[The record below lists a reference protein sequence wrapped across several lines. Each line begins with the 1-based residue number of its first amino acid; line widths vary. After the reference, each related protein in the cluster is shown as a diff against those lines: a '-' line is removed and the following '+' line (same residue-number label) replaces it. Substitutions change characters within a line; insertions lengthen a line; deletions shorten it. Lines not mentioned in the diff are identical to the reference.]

1 VTSTAPAL
9 TLHQG
14 ETVHRRFAPFVSDFS
29 YRIFM
34 IEIDIDRL
42 AEAHG
47 KCRLF
52 GIDES
57 ALFSFRT
64 DEHGAEGDQ
73 SLRFW
78 AEERLLEAGVD
89 ASSLKL
95 KLITFPRHL
104 FYKFAP
110 ISVWIAEDEN
120 ARPAGV
126 IYEVRNTFG
135 ERHVYVAAA
144 DGVWSRHAADKVFHV
159 SPFFDVSGK
168 YEFSLQRD
176 ETTLRLGVSTVSEGG
191 VSHMATLSTK
201 AAPATD
207 SALIRKAILMPLS
220 TLGVTLAI
228 HWEALKLWLKGAN
241 YHSKPHQAQRK
252 VSVATASG
260 RFSEET
266 HQ

>member
-1 VTSTAPAL
+1 MKNTAPAL
-9 TLHQG
+9 LLHYG
-14 ETVHRRFAPFVSDFS
+14 DTVHRRLTPFVSDFS
-29 YRIFM
+29 YRVFM
-34 IEIDIDRL
+34 VEVDVDRL
-42 AEAHG
+42 EDARRQ
-47 KCRLF
+47 CRFFGVDEGALF
-52 GIDES
+52 G
-57 ALFSFRT
+57 FRT
-64 DEHGAEGDQ
+64 DEHGAQGKQ
-73 SLRFW
+73 SLRGW
-78 AEERLLEAGVD
+78 AQDRLLEAGVD
-89 ASSLKL
+89 ASALNL

-110 ISVWIAEDEN
+110 ISVWIAEDDD

-144 DGVWSRHAADKVFHV
+144 DGAWSKHAADKVFHV

-176 ETTLRLGVSTVSEGG
+176 ETTLRLGVSTVSDGG
-191 VSHMATLSTK
+191 VQHMATLSTK
-201 AAPATD
+201 AVPATD
-207 SALIRKAILMPLS
+207 QDLIRKAIFMPLS

-241 YHSKPHQAQRK
+241 YHSKPHQAQQK
-252 VSVATASG
+252 VSVATPSG
-260 RFSEET
+260 RVLKEN

>member
-1 VTSTAPAL
+1 MSSASPAL
-9 TLHQG
+9 RLHEG
-14 ETVHRRFAPFVSDFS
+14 DTVHRRFTPFVSDFS

-34 IEIDIDRL
+34 LEVDIDRL
-42 AEAHG
+42 PDAREQ
-47 KCRLF
+47 CRLF
-52 GIDES
+52 GIDEG
-57 ALFSFRT
+57 ALFSFQT
-64 DEHGAEGDQ
+64 DEHGAQGEQ
-73 SLRFW
+73 SLRGW
-78 AEERLLEAGVD
+78 AEERLLEAGID
-89 ASSLKL
+89 ASSLRL

-110 ISVWIAEDEN
+110 ISVWIAEDED

-144 DGVWSRHAADKVFHV
+144 DGGWSRHAADKVFHV

-191 VSHMATLSTK
+191 VKHMATLSTK
-201 AAPATD
+201 AAAATD
-207 SALIRKAILMPLS
+207 SALIRKAVSMPFS

-241 YHSKPHQAQRK
+241 YHPKPHQAQRK

-260 RFSEET
+260 RLSEET

>member
-1 VTSTAPAL
+1 MSDTAPAL
-9 TLHQG
+9 KLHQG
-14 ETVHRRFAPFVSDFS
+14 ETVHRRFTPFVSDFS
-29 YRIFM
+29 YRVFM
-34 IEIDIDRL
+34 VEVDVDRL
-42 AEAHG
+42 EDARRQ
-47 KCRLF
+47 CRLF
-52 GIDES
+52 GVNEG
-57 ALFSFRT
+57 ALFGFRT
-64 DEHGAEGDQ
+64 DEHGAQGGQ
-73 SLRFW
+73 SLRGW

-95 KLITFPRHL
+95 KLITFPRHI

-110 ISVWIAEDEN
+110 ISVWIAEDKN

-144 DGVWSRHAADKVFHV
+144 EGGWSRHAADKVFHV

-191 VSHMATLSTK
+191 VNHMATLSTK

-207 SALIRKAILMPLS
+207 GSLIRKAVLMPLS

-241 YHSKPHQAQRK
+241 YHSKPHQAQRR

-260 RFSEET
+260 SALEDT